1 MHFYNKEAMAYNTAG
16 NTEAS
21 YIYEKENYFKSKKEE
36 RFEKQI
42 AVVRELQNKMDM

>member
-16 NTEAS
+16 KTGAS
-21 YIYEKENYFKSKKEE
+21 YISEKENFKSKKEE

-42 AVVRELQNKMDM
+42 AVERELQNKMDM